1 VLQGSQGRKV
11 SVASKASN
19 HGFGLTGHK
28 GCSARLRGHLF
39 TSQSKTSR
47 SGPARLYKHGVVRK
61 ILQIA
66 LKYPSRNTTR
76 IPTKQ
81 QTAGDLSVT
90 GPISRS
96 GSRRP
101 NVKQFSRDAAPRVY
115 CLAEAPSAMHC
126 HWPLRS
132 IHVSAQPYDRLNSFP
147 SLSLPFSV
155 EVPHTVATLEP

>member
-1 VLQGSQGRKV
+1 VHAIARAFVYIAIKDTPLMPGSVMISMV
-11 SVASKASN
+11 SCGK
-19 HGFGLTGHK
+19 FY
-28 GCSARLRGHLF
+28 
-39 TSQSKTSR
+39 R
-47 SGPARLYKHGVVRK
+47 SPS
-61 ILQIA
+61 
-66 LKYPSRNTTR
+66 KYPNRNTTR

-101 NVKQFSRDAAPRVY
+101 DVKQFSRDAAPRVY